1 MKAVAALLLLPLLA
15 SAVRLSSKVTPTE
28 KVIAMLS
35 EMAAKGERMME
46 EEQKIFSKYAEW
58 VDDKTRELGFEIK
71 TAAAKIEELV
81 AFVEKADS
89 DVEQL
94 GLRVAE
100 LDQQIEEL
108 TAEKK
113 EATAMRAE
121 EHAEYVKVS
130 ADYAESVDALD
141 RAIQVMSAENYDR
154 GQAESLLQ
162 TMAATVPGGAG
173 VLSAFLQQKG
183 RAGAGEPGAPEVA
196 AYEFQSSGV
205 VEMLEGLLKKF
216 KGELSD
222 VQEAESNQKH
232 AFEMTEMHLSDTIA
246 KSTSDREEKS
256 VMKGKKAASSAQAK
270 GELAETKA
278 SKAADEELKAE
289 IEATYKEKTAAYE
302 QNQKVRADEL
312 EAIGKANE
320 IIKGGAVAGSYAKR
334 INAFVATG
342 AVAAV
347 AAPVD
352 AFIQLRS
359 TKRRVASREQ
369 AAMFLRK
376 MGKALKSKALAALAE
391 QVPANAFEKV
401 IGMVEELIAKLKEEA
416 AAEADH
422 KAWCDE
428 QYGETKA
435 KTDDL
440 RHTVDR
446 LTSKIDKAKATSM
459 TLKDESKDLQAALA
473 QIAKSQAELDQLR
486 RGQNKAYSLAK
497 EDMETGLRGVRQ
509 AMKVLREYYEG
520 DASESSAHAKA
531 GGAGSTIVGML
542 EVIQS
547 DLSKGLAQAEMAED
561 SAATEYEKVSM
572 QNRLT
577 VTGYEQD
584 VKYKTKEAASLD
596 KAVVEMSSDRDS
608 SQTELDAVLE
618 YSKSVRGACE
628 VKPESYEE
636 RTSRREAE
644 VAGLKEALSILSG
657 EGMFLQKQKKGSLRG
672 KH

>member
-232 AFEMTEMHLSDTIA
+232 AFDMTELHLSDTIA
-246 KSTSDREEKS
+246 YSTSQREEKNIA
-256 VMKGKKAASSAQAK
+256 KGKTAGASAEAK
-270 GELAETKA
+270 GELAATKA
-278 SKAADEELKAE
+278 DKQADEELKKGT
-289 IEATYKEKTAAYE
+289 EATYQEKSAAYE
-302 QNQKVRADEL
+302 ENQKVRKDE
-312 EAIGKANE
+312 IGAVSKALE
-320 IIKGGAVAGSYAKR
+320 IIQGGAVADSYAKR
-334 INAFVATG
+334 INLAQKERTGLQDSAT
-342 AVAAV
+342 
-347 AAPVD
+347 
-352 AFIQLRS
+352 AFIQLRRS
-359 TKRRVASREQ
+359 KRRVASKEL

-376 MGKALKSKALAALAE
+376 RAKALNSKTLATFAE
-391 QVPANAFEKV
+391 AVAPNAFAKV
-401 IGMVEELIAKLKEEA
+401 ITMVEDLIAKLKEEA

-428 QYGETKA
+428 QLKANKLKRNKKTAQSEKLAAEIQAQSSAIATLGEE
-435 KTDDL
+435 
-440 RHTVDR
+440 
-446 LTSKIDKAKATSM
+446 IDELIK
-459 TLKDESKDLQAALA
+459 EQAALTKAMGEATALRAEEKAENTAIVADATAGMEAVQNALVVLKEFYSA
-473 QIAKSQAELDQLR
+473 QASFVQQAPEMA
-486 RGQNKAYSLAK
+486 AYKGMQSSK
-497 EDMETGLRGVRQ
+497 GGV
-509 AMKVLREYYEG
+509 
-520 DASESSAHAKA
+520 
-531 GGAGSTIVGML
+531 VGML
-542 EVIQS
+542 EVILS
-547 DLSKGLAQAEMAED
+547 DFARLKHETAAAEA
-561 SAATEYEKVSM
+561 SAASEYAAFMSESGASKEVKHKSEVKKALDKDQTEFEKSENKKDLKSVLKELGKANEYYEYLKPSCLEVKVSWEE
-572 QNRLT
+572 R
-577 VTGYEQD
+577 V
-584 VKYKTKEAASLD
+584 AARKAEIQALKDAYGILD
-596 KAVVEMSSDRDS
+596 K
-608 SQTELDAVLE
+608 
-618 YSKSVRGACE
+618 
-628 VKPESYEE
+628 
-636 RTSRREAE
+636 
-644 VAGLKEALSILSG
+644 
-657 EGMFLQKQKKGSLRG
+657 KGDF
-672 KH
+672 

>member
-232 AFEMTEMHLSDTIA
+232 AFDMTELHLSDTIA
-246 KSTSDREEKS
+246 YSTSQREEKNIA
-256 VMKGKKAASSAQAK
+256 KGKTAGASAEAK
-270 GELAETKA
+270 GELAATKA
-278 SKAADEELKAE
+278 DKQADEELKKGT
-289 IEATYKEKTAAYE
+289 EATYQEKSAAYE
-302 QNQKVRADEL
+302 ENQKVRKDE
-312 EAIGKANE
+312 IGAVSKALE
-320 IIKGGAVAGSYAKR
+320 IIQGGAVADSYAKR
-334 INAFVATG
+334 INLAQKERTGLQDSAT
-342 AVAAV
+342 
-347 AAPVD
+347 
-352 AFIQLRS
+352 AFIQLRRS
-359 TKRRVASREQ
+359 KRRVASKEL

-376 MGKALKSKALAALAE
+376 RAKALNSKTLATFAE
-391 QVPANAFEKV
+391 AVAPNAFAKV
-401 IGMVEELIAKLKEEA
+401 ITMVEDLIAKLKEEA

-428 QYGETKA
+428 QLKANKLKRNKKTAQSEKLAAEIQAQTSAIATLAEEIDTLTKEQADLTKA
-435 KTDDL
+435 MQESTAM
-440 RHTVDR
+440 RE
-446 LTSKIDKAKATSM
+446 SEKA
-459 TLKDESKDLQAALA
+459 ENAAIVA
-473 QIAKSQAELDQLR
+473 DAAAGAEAVQSAL
-486 RGQNKAYSLAK
+486 
-497 EDMETGLRGVRQ
+497 V
-509 AMKVLREYYEG
+509 VLREFY
-520 DASESSAHAKA
+520 SAQ
-531 GGAGSTIVGML
+531 AGSFVQQSQVPEMASYKGMQSGKGGVVGML
-542 EVIQS
+542 EVIAS
-547 DLSKGLAQAEMAED
+547 DFERLRAETTAEEA
-561 SAATEYEKVSM
+561 SAAREYEAFMS
-572 QNRLT
+572 
-577 VTGYEQD
+577 ES
-584 VKYKTKEAASLD
+584 AASKEQKHKAEVKDRLD
-596 KAVVEMSSDRDS
+596 KD
-608 SQTELDAVLE
+608 QTEFEKSENKKDL
-618 YSKSVRGACE
+618 KSVLKELGKANEYYQYLEPSCLE
-628 VKPESYEE
+628 VHVSWEE
-636 RTSRREAE
+636 R
-644 VAGLKEALSILSG
+644 VAGRKAEIQALKDAYDILD
-657 EGMFLQKQKKGSLRG
+657 QKSQ
-672 KH
+672 